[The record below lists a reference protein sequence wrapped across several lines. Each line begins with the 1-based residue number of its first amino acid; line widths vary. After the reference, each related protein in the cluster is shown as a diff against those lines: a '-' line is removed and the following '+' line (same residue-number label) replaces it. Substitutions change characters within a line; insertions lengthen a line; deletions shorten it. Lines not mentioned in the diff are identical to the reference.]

1 MEPLQEIDNPLTT
14 EPTVSIIVITYNS
27 SKYVTET
34 LESAKAQTYLN
45 IELIISDDCSTD
57 NTVEISEKWINENH
71 SRFIKAQLI
80 RAEKNTGIP
89 ANCNRGVK
97 ASSGKWIKIIAGDDI
112 LLENC
117 IADNIQYILQNSY
130 ALVVL
135 SKVQSF
141 KDSYQEKNIIAI
153 LPPSIPDF
161 FSIQITSHEQYKMLL
176 IEDRIINTPSAFYSL
191 EVIKSVGFFDERFKF
206 IEDYPMWLKL
216 TKNGIKLHFNNKITV
231 AYRQHSESVFN
242 YLTHELFKPSVY
254 RNEELRKIYVYPYLS
269 FYDRLNAKY
278 SFFICLLFRK
288 FHMNSKTKIN
298 IFIYKI
304 LAFYMNP
311 FFHLLRI
318 KARTTK

>member
-176 IEDRIINTPSAFYSL
+176 IEDR
-191 EVIKSVGFFDERFKF
+191 
-206 IEDYPMWLKL
+206 
-216 TKNGIKLHFNNKITV
+216 
-231 AYRQHSESVFN
+231 
-242 YLTHELFKPSVY
+242 
-254 RNEELRKIYVYPYLS
+254 
-269 FYDRLNAKY
+269 
-278 SFFICLLFRK
+278 
-288 FHMNSKTKIN
+288 
-298 IFIYKI
+298 
-304 LAFYMNP
+304 
-311 FFHLLRI
+311 
-318 KARTTK
+318 